1 MLACTQ
7 RSRMTDYKILDVKL
21 DSVKYP
27 IVVGRNVKDKIADLI
42 HGKTKNSKVLIVADK
57 FFKDSLCKFIEELFA
72 NTSYEIY
79 TYYMDAG
86 KGNKSINEVLKIYG
100 ILEENNLARD
110 STLIAVGG
118 GVIGDLAG
126 FVASTW
132 LRGMNLVHVPTTL
145 MAMVDSSIGGK
156 VAINYRQT
164 INAIGNYYHPMYNIM
179 DLDIIKTLSHRDYL
193 SGLAEVIKCAIINDN
208 TFFEYLEQNQKA
220 ILSRDYEVMTDF
232 ITKTINIKINH
243 VNGDL
248 REGGKRLLLN
258 YGHTLGHS
266 IEISTEKN
274 NQEQLRHGEGVSVG
288 IVAVA
293 YIATRFLN
301 ISQSIHDRYE
311 KVFVDYGLPVNI
323 SASELGF
330 KREKLLN
337 ACLSNVQKDKKRL
350 NNNIRLILSDKIGSA
365 KVYEDVPFELIRE
378 AFEYVIKE

>member
-1 MLACTQ
+1 MM
-7 RSRMTDYKILDVKL
+7 SSYKVLEVKL
-21 DSVKYP
+21 DQIEYP
-27 IVVGRNVKDKIADLI
+27 IVIGKNVGNKIFDLI
-42 HGKTKNSKVLIVADK
+42 QEKTKNKKIIIVADS
-57 FFKDSLCKFIEELFA
+57 FFKDTLCNDIEKIF
-72 NTSYEIY
+72 NTNDYEVF

-86 KGNKSINEVLKIYG
+86 KGNKSINEVLKIFG

-110 STLIAVGG
+110 SSIVAVGG

-179 DLDIIKTLSHRDYL
+179 DLSIIDTLSHRDYL

-208 TFFEYLEQNQKA
+208 KFFEYLENNQGI
-220 ILSRDYEVMTDF
+220 ILSKDYNIVTDF
-232 ITKTINIKINH
+232 ITKTIKIKIDH

-274 NQEQLRHGEGVSVG
+274 HQEQLRHGEGVSIG

-293 YIATRFLN
+293 YIATKYLDLSVDIQN
-301 ISQSIHDRYE
+301 RYE
-311 KVFVDYGLPVNI
+311 KILDSYGLPVSL
-323 SASELGF
+323 SASKLGF
-330 KREKLLN
+330 DRNILLEK
-337 ACLSNVQKDKKRL
+337 CFDNVKKDKKRL
-350 NNNIRLILSDKIGSA
+350 NNNIRLVLSDKIGSA
-365 KVYEDVPFELIRE
+365 GVYEHVPFELIKE

>member
-1 MLACTQ
+1 M
-7 RSRMTDYKILDVKL
+7 SKYNILEVKL
-21 DSVKYP
+21 DTVEYP
-27 IVVGRNVKDKIADLI
+27 IVIGNNVIEKLFDLI
-42 HGKTKNSKVLIVADK
+42 QEKTKNSKIIIVADRY
-57 FFKDSLCKFIEELFA
+57 FKDTLCKDIEKRFSH
-72 NTSYEIY
+72 NKYEVY

-86 KGNKSINEVLKIYG
+86 KGNKSINEVLKIFG

-164 INAIGNYYHPMYNIM
+164 INAIGNYYHPIYNIM
-179 DLDIIKTLSHRDYL
+179 DLSIIDTLSHRDYL

-208 TFFEYLEQNQKA
+208 DFFEYLETNQD
-220 ILSRDYEVMTDF
+220 IVLSKNYEVITSF
-232 ITKTINIKINH
+232 ITKTIKIKIDH

-258 YGHTLGHS
+258 YGHTLGHA

-274 NQEQLRHGEGVSVG
+274 HQEQLRHGEGVSIG
-288 IVAVA
+288 IIAVA
-293 YIATRFLN
+293 YIATQYLK
-301 ISQSIHDRYE
+301 ISKTIQNRYE
-311 KVFVDYGLPVNI
+311 QILTEYGLPISI

-330 KREKLLN
+330 DRDNLLRK
-337 ACLSNVQKDKKRL
+337 CFDNVKKDKKRL
-350 NNNIRLILSDKIGSA
+350 NNNIRLILSDEIGSA
-365 KVYEDVPFELIRE
+365 KVYEDVPSELIKE

>member
-1 MLACTQ
+1 M
-7 RSRMTDYKILDVKL
+7 SDYKIIEAKL
-21 DSVKYP
+21 DSVEYP
-27 IVVGRNVKDKIADLI
+27 IVIGKNVKEKLVDLI
-42 HGKTKNSKVLIVADK
+42 HDKTKNSKIIIVADS
-57 FFKDSLCKFIEELFA
+57 FFKDTICKSIETMFA
-72 NTSYEIY
+72 ENDYEIY

-110 STLIAVGG
+110 STLFAVGG

-132 LRGMNLVHVPTTL
+132 LRGMNLVHFPTTL

-179 DLDIIKTLSHRDYL
+179 DLEIIDTLSHRDYL
-193 SGLAEVIKCAIINDN
+193 SGLAEVVKCAIINDSD
-208 TFFEYLEQNQKA
+208 FFEYLEQNQEL
-220 ILSRDYEVMTDF
+220 ILSKDYHVMTDF
-232 ITKTINIKINH
+232 ISKTVNIKIDH

-258 YGHTLGHS
+258 YGHTLGHA

-274 NQEQLRHGEGVSVG
+274 YHEQLRHGEGVSIG

-293 YIATRFLN
+293 YIATKFLN
-301 ISQSIHDRYE
+301 ISKSIQDRYE
-311 KVFVDYGLPVNI
+311 KIFVDYGLPVSI
-323 SASELGF
+323 SASALGF
-330 KREKLLN
+330 KRDKLLD
-337 ACLSNVQKDKKRL
+337 ACFSNVQKDKKRL
-350 NNNIRLILSDKIGSA
+350 NNNIRLVLSESIGSA
-365 KVYEDVPFELIRE
+365 KVYEDVPFELIKE

>member
-1 MLACTQ
+1 M
-7 RSRMTDYKILDVKL
+7 SDHKIIEVNLDNVR
-21 DSVKYP
+21 YP
-27 IVVGRNVKDKIADLI
+27 IVIGKNVNEKLLDLI
-42 HGKTKNSKVLIVADK
+42 QKKTKNSKIIIVADK
-57 FFKDSLCKFIEELFA
+57 FFQNTLCKSIEELFH
-72 NTSYEIY
+72 NKDYEIY

-86 KGNKSINEVLKIYG
+86 KGNKSINEVLKIFG

-110 STLIAVGG
+110 STLIAIGG

-132 LRGMNLVHVPTTL
+132 LRGMNLIHIPTTL

-164 INAIGNYYHPMYNIM
+164 INAIGNYYHPIYNIM
-179 DLDIIKTLSHRDYL
+179 DLSIIDTLSDRDYL

-208 TFFEYLEQNQKA
+208 NFFEYLEQNQE
-220 ILSRDYEVMTDF
+220 IVLSRDYQVMIDF
-232 ITKTINIKINH
+232 IIKTIKIKIDH

-258 YGHTLGHS
+258 YGHTLGHA

-274 NQEQLRHGEGVSVG
+274 HQEQLRHGEGVSVG

-293 YIATRFLN
+293 YIATKYLN
-301 ISQSIHDRYE
+301 IPQSICDRYE
-311 KVFVDYGLPVNI
+311 KILSDYGLPINI

-330 KREKLLN
+330 KRDILLEK
-337 ACLSNVQKDKKRL
+337 CFDNVKKDKKRL
-350 NNNIRLILSDKIGSA
+350 NNNIRLVLSNEIGSA
-365 KVYEDVPFELIRE
+365 KVYENVPFELIKE
-378 AFEYVIKE
+378 AFNYVIKE